1 MAFNQLLVPI
11 APEQD
16 LNDSHHQAFQFAN
29 QCGAKVT
36 LQLVIKELAEYK
48 DIFHL
53 SGSTLDVLDHATKH
67 YHDALNQHIH
77 NLNSQYPNIQFTSKV
92 DVGVPFIEIIKE
104 ASHLGA
110 SMVIIDSYRQS
121 KKEACERGSNTL
133 NLMRKSETP
142 IWSLGKVSAPVKQVV
157 AAIDLTNSDYYEF
170 NTKLVEMAVEF
181 CTRMKATLTLCHV
194 WQLESEGFLR
204 DWSGYSD
211 IEIALLAK
219 KLREERLTRL
229 NDLLAPYTDSDAEIH
244 TALLEGETREVFPQ
258 YVTDNKM
265 DLVVMGSMSRSGISG
280 FVLGNTAEDMLN
292 KLDCSVITLKPDSF
306 KSPVQP

>member
-48 DIFHL
+48 DIYHL
-53 SGSTLDVLDHATKH
+53 SSSTLDVLKHATKH
-67 YHDALNQHIH
+67 YQDTLDKHILTLNNH
-77 NLNSQYPNIQFTSKV
+77 YPKIEFTSKV
-92 DVGVPFIEIIKE
+92 EVGVPFIEIIKE
-104 ASHLGA
+104 ATQLQA

-142 IWSLGKVSAPVKQVV
+142 IWSLSKDSAPINQVV
-157 AAIDLTNSDYYEF
+157 AAIDLTNADYHEF
-170 NTKLVEMAVEF
+170 NTKLVAMAVEF
-181 CTRMKATLTLCHV
+181 CSLMNAKLTLCHV

-204 DWSGYSD
+204 NWSGYSD
-211 IEIALLAK
+211 IDIALLAK
-219 KLREERLTRL
+219 NMHEERLTRL
-229 NDLLAPYTDSDAEIH
+229 NALLSPYADSNTEIH
-244 TALLEGETREVFPQ
+244 TVLLEGETRDVFPQ
-258 YVTDNKM
+258 YVSDNGM

-280 FVLGNTAEDMLN
+280 FVLGNTAEDMINTLN
-292 KLDCSVITLKPDSF
+292 CSVITLKPDSF
-306 KSPVQP
+306 QSPVQI

>member
-16 LNDSHHQAFQFAN
+16 LNDSHRQAFQFAN

-48 DIFHL
+48 DIYHL
-53 SGSTLDVLDHATKH
+53 SGSTLNMLEHATKH
-67 YHDALNQHIH
+67 YHDKLNQHIQT
-77 NLNSQYPNIQFTSKV
+77 LNRHYPNIDFTSKV
-92 DVGVPFIEIIKE
+92 DAGIPFIEIIKD
-104 ASHLGA
+104 ANRLDA

-142 IWSLGKVSAPVKQVV
+142 IWSLGRDSAPINQVI
-157 AAIDLTNSDYYEF
+157 AAIDLTNSEYHEF
-170 NTKLVEMAVEF
+170 NTKLVAMAVEF
-181 CTRMKATLTLCHV
+181 CTKMNATLTLCHV

-219 KLREERLTRL
+219 NMREERLNRL
-229 NDLLAPYTDSDAEIH
+229 NALLSPYANSKTEIH

-258 YVTDNKM
+258 YVRDNDM

-280 FVLGNTAEDMLN
+280 FVLGNTAEDMIN
-292 KLDCSVITLKPDSF
+292 TLDCSVITLKPDSF
-306 KSPVQP
+306 KSPVQL